1 MEMILA
7 FIAGLGL
14 ASIGAFF
21 MLRSHKSSSAAALE
35 KAVNDAA
42 RQAQADKEKDI
53 ATLTADLK
61 NAKENLAQFKKEAEA
76 HEKKLLAAKE
86 EAHQAAMLEMQRHH
100 QTALET
106 LEQRFKDA
114 ITADKDRLDTA
125 LEALKADVKNTTTE
139 ALKQRQ
145 NEFQQTNSS
154 SMKQI
159 VEPLK
164 ETLQKMETALKE
176 NKSVH
181 ETSTATI
188 KENIATLVSKAMQVS
203 HSAERLSNALTAEN
217 KTQGCWGEQ
226 KIEALLDAMGLE
238 KGLQYDSQEFLRD
251 ASGNVVISDETAR
264 RMQPDIILH
273 LDATRDLIIDSK
285 VSLRAFVEYTNAA
298 NDEERSVALAAH
310 IKSVRNHVKEL
321 AKKNYAAYVKHPR
334 QSVDFVMMFVPIDS
348 ALQLALLNAPSLWR
362 EAMNQGVFI
371 VGEQN
376 LYAALR
382 AVDVTWTTIKQDA
395 NNKAIC
401 EAGAELMDRVG
412 LLLKRVTALGK
423 CLESATNAYLDVKD
437 KSING
442 QKGVL
447 CAAKKLEK
455 LGAKPSTKHPLPSP
469 EIDDAATL
477 SLPMDSEEHNK

>member
-14 ASIGAFF
+14 ASIGAFV
-21 MLRSHKSSSAAALE
+21 MLRSHKSSAAAALE

-114 ITADKDRLDTA
+114 IKADKDRLDTA

-154 SMKQI
+154 SMQQI

-321 AKKNYAAYVKHPR
+321 AKKNYAAYVKYPR

-477 SLPMDSEEHNK
+477 SLPMDSE

>member
-1 MEMILA
+1 
-7 FIAGLGL
+7 
-14 ASIGAFF
+14 
-21 MLRSHKSSSAAALE
+21 MLRSHKSSAAAALE

-298 NDEERSVALAAH
+298 NDEDRSVALAAH

>member
-14 ASIGAFF
+14 AGIGAFF
-21 MLRSHKSSSAAALE
+21 MLRSHKSSAAAALE
-35 KAVNDAA
+35 KALEDAA
-42 RQAQADKEKDI
+42 KQAQADKEKDI

-76 HEKKLLAAKE
+76 HEKKLLVAKE

-114 ITADKDRLDTA
+114 IKADKDRLDTA

-401 EAGAELMDRVG
+401 EAAAELMDRVG

-423 CLESATNAYLDVKD
+423 CLEGATNAYLDVKD

-455 LGAKPSTKHPLPSP
+455 LGAKPSIKHPLPSP

-477 SLPMDSEEHNK
+477 SLPMDSE

>member
-21 MLRSHKSSSAAALE
+21 MLRSHKSSAAAALE
-35 KAVNDAA
+35 KALNDAA

-61 NAKENLAQFKKEAEA
+61 NAKENLAQFKTEAEA

-86 EAHQAAMLEMQRHH
+86 EAHQAAMQEMEKHH
-100 QTALET
+100 KTALEA

-145 NEFQQTNSS
+145 NEFQQTNST

-164 ETLQKMETALKE
+164 ETIQKMETALKE

-298 NDEERSVALAAH
+298 NDEERSLALAAH

-321 AKKNYAAYVKHPR
+321 AKKNYAAYVKQPR
-334 QSVDFVMMFVPIDS
+334 QSVDFVMMFVPIES
-348 ALQLALLNAPSLWR
+348 ALQLALLNDPSLWR
-362 EAMNQGVFI
+362 DAMNQGVFI

-401 EAGAELMDRVG
+401 DTAAELMGRVG
-412 LLLKRVTALGK
+412 DMLERLEAVGA
-423 CLESATNAYLDVKD
+423 CLNKANEAFKFVKD
-437 KSING
+437 KATDG
-442 QKGVL
+442 RQTVL
-447 CAAKKLEK
+447 GSAHKLVK
-455 LGAKPSTKHPLPSP
+455 LGAKASTVHPLPAYEMDEP
-469 EIDDAATL
+469 LELPL
-477 SLPMDSEEHNK
+477 SAQDVAS

>member
-1 MEMILA
+1 MEIILA
-7 FIAGLGL
+7 FITGLGL

-21 MLRSHKSSSAAALE
+21 MLRSHKSSAAAALE
-35 KAVNDAA
+35 KALNDAA

-61 NAKENLAQFKKEAEA
+61 NAKENLAQFKIEAEA

-114 ITADKDRLDTA
+114 IKADKDRLDTA

-401 EAGAELMDRVG
+401 EAAAELMDRVG

-423 CLESATNAYLDVKD
+423 CLESANNAYLDVKD

-455 LGAKPSTKHPLPSP
+455 LGAKPSTKHTLPSL
-469 EIDDAATL
+469 EIDDDATL
-477 SLPMDSEEHNK
+477 SLPMDSE

>member
-14 ASIGAFF
+14 ASIGAFL
-21 MLRSHKSSSAAALE
+21 MLRSHKSSAAAALE
-35 KAVNDAA
+35 KALNDAA

-61 NAKENLAQFKKEAEA
+61 NAKENLAQFKIEAEA

-106 LEQRFKDA
+106 LEQRFRDA
-114 ITADKDRLDTA
+114 IKADKDRLDTA

-298 NDEERSVALAAH
+298 NDEERSLALAAH

-401 EAGAELMDRVG
+401 EAAAELMDRVG

-423 CLESATNAYLDVKD
+423 CLESANNAYLDVKD

-455 LGAKPSTKHPLPSP
+455 LGAKPSTKHTLPSL
-469 EIDDAATL
+469 EIDDDATL
-477 SLPMDSEEHNK
+477 SLPMDSE

>member
-1 MEMILA
+1 MILA

-14 ASIGAFF
+14 AGLGVFF

-42 RQAQADKEKDI
+42 KQAQAEKEKDI

-61 NAKENLAQFKKEAEA
+61 NAKENLEQFKKDAEA
-76 HEKKLLAAKE
+76 HEKKLLEAKE
-86 EAHQAAMLEMQRHH
+86 DAHQAAMQEMEKHH
-100 QTALET
+100 KTALEA

-176 NKSVH
+176 NKSVQ

-203 HSAERLSNALTAEN
+203 NSAERLSNALTAEN

-226 KIEALLDAMGLE
+226 KIEALLDAIGLE
-238 KGLQYDSQEFLRD
+238 KGLQYVSQEYLRD
-251 ASGNVVISDETAR
+251 ANGNIIVSEETDH

-273 LDATRDLIIDSK
+273 LDATRDLVIDSK
-285 VSLRAFVEYTNAA
+285 VSLRAFVEYTNAE
-298 NDEERSVALAAH
+298 NDEDKSIALVAH

-321 AKKNYAAYVKHPR
+321 AKKNYAAYVKLPR
-334 QSVDFVMMFVPIDS
+334 QSVDFVMMFVPIES
-348 ALQLALLNAPSLWR
+348 ALQLALLNDPSLWR
-362 EAMNQGVFI
+362 DAMNQGVFI

-401 EAGAELMDRVG
+401 EAAAELMDRVG

-423 CLESATNAYLDVKD
+423 CLESANNAFLDVKD

-442 QKGVL
+442 KKSVL
-447 CAAKKLEK
+447 GAAKKLEK
-455 LGAKPSTKHPLPSP
+455 LGAKPSTKYPLPSL
-469 EIDDAATL
+469 EIDDDATL
-477 SLPMDSEEHNK
+477 SLPMDSENE

>member
-21 MLRSHKSSSAAALE
+21 MLRSHKSSAAAALE
-35 KAVNDAA
+35 KALNDAA

-61 NAKENLAQFKKEAEA
+61 NAKENLAQFKIEAEA

-114 ITADKDRLDTA
+114 IKADKDRLDTA

-164 ETLQKMETALKE
+164 ETIQKMETALKE

-298 NDEERSVALAAH
+298 NDEERSLALAAH

-401 EAGAELMDRVG
+401 EAAAELMDRVG

-423 CLESATNAYLDVKD
+423 CLESANNAYLDVKD

-455 LGAKPSTKHPLPSP
+455 LGAKPSTKHPLPSLK
-469 EIDDAATL
+469 IDDDAIL
-477 SLPMDSEEHNK
+477 SLPMDSE

>member
-14 ASIGAFF
+14 AGLGAFF

-42 RQAQADKEKDI
+42 KQAQAEKEKDI

-61 NAKENLAQFKKEAEA
+61 NAKENLEQFKKDAEA
-76 HEKKLLAAKE
+76 HEKKLLEAKE
-86 EAHQAAMLEMQRHH
+86 DAHQAAMQEMEKHH
-100 QTALET
+100 KTALEA

-145 NEFQQTNSS
+145 NEFQQTNST

-176 NKSVH
+176 NKSVQ

-203 HSAERLSNALTAEN
+203 NSAERLSNALTAEN

-226 KIEALLDAMGLE
+226 KIEALLDAIGLE
-238 KGLQYDSQEFLRD
+238 KGLQYVSQEYLRD
-251 ASGNVVISDETAR
+251 ANGNIIVSEETDH

-273 LDATRDLIIDSK
+273 LDATRDLVIDSK
-285 VSLRAFVEYTNAA
+285 VSLRAFVEYTNAE
-298 NDEERSVALAAH
+298 NDEDKSIALAAH

-321 AKKNYAAYVKHPR
+321 AKKNYAAYVKLPR
-334 QSVDFVMMFVPIDS
+334 QSVDFVMMFVPIES
-348 ALQLALLNAPSLWR
+348 ALQLALLNDPSLWR
-362 EAMNQGVFI
+362 DAMNQGVFI

-401 EAGAELMDRVG
+401 EAAAELMDRVG

-423 CLESATNAYLDVKD
+423 CLESANNAFLDVKD

-442 QKGVL
+442 KKSVL
-447 CAAKKLEK
+447 GAAKKLEK
-455 LGAKPSTKHPLPSP
+455 LGAKPSTKYPLPSL
-469 EIDDAATL
+469 EIDDDATL
-477 SLPMDSEEHNK
+477 SLPMDSENE

>member
-14 ASIGAFF
+14 ASIGAFV
-21 MLRSHKSSSAAALE
+21 MLRSHKSSAAAALE
-35 KAVNDAA
+35 KALNDAA
-42 RQAQADKEKDI
+42 IQAQADKEKDI

-61 NAKENLAQFKKEAEA
+61 NAKENLAQFKIEAEA

-114 ITADKDRLDTA
+114 IKADKDRLDTA

-203 HSAERLSNALTAEN
+203 NSAERLSNALTAEN

-251 ASGNVVISDETAR
+251 ASGNVVISNETAR

-298 NDEERSVALAAH
+298 NDEERSLALAAH

-401 EAGAELMDRVG
+401 EAAAELMDRVG

-423 CLESATNAYLDVKD
+423 CLESANNAYLDVKD

-455 LGAKPSTKHPLPSP
+455 LGAKPSTKHTLPSL
-469 EIDDAATL
+469 EIDDDATL
-477 SLPMDSEEHNK
+477 SLPMDSE

>member
-7 FIAGLGL
+7 FITGLGL
-14 ASIGAFF
+14 AGLGAFF

-42 RQAQADKEKDI
+42 KQAQAEKEKDI

-61 NAKENLAQFKKEAEA
+61 NAKENLEQFKKDAEA
-76 HEKKLLAAKE
+76 HEKKLLEAKE
-86 EAHQAAMLEMQRHH
+86 DAHQAAMQEMEKHH
-100 QTALET
+100 KTALEA

-176 NKSVH
+176 NKSVQ

-203 HSAERLSNALTAEN
+203 NSAERLSNALTAEN

-226 KIEALLDAMGLE
+226 KIEALLDAIGLE
-238 KGLQYDSQEFLRD
+238 KGLQYVSQEYLRD
-251 ASGNVVISDETAR
+251 ANGNIIVSEETDH

-273 LDATRDLIIDSK
+273 LDATRDLVIDSK
-285 VSLRAFVEYTNAA
+285 VSLRAFVEYTNAE
-298 NDEERSVALAAH
+298 NDEDKSIALAAH

-321 AKKNYAAYVKHPR
+321 AKKNYAAYVKPHR
-334 QSVDFVMMFVPIDS
+334 QSVDFVMMFVPIES
-348 ALQLALLNAPSLWR
+348 ALQLALLNDPSLWR

-401 EAGAELMDRVG
+401 EAAAELMDRVG

-423 CLESATNAYLDVKD
+423 CLESANNAFLDVKD

-442 QKGVL
+442 KKSVL
-447 CAAKKLEK
+447 GAAKKLEK
-455 LGAKPSTKHPLPSP
+455 LGAKPSTKYPLPSL
-469 EIDDAATL
+469 EIDDDATL
-477 SLPMDSEEHNK
+477 SLPMDSENE